1 MRNYA
6 EQLLLKAQKVLCD
19 YEEKVQDIN
28 SCDIDNGDKILLDS
42 MGRWHSNGHMRRQD
56 WINCFD
62 KIKDRLDVKGK
73 MLPMD
78 DDVSSFLKMKFA
90 QTNLKNRF
98 SICEIL
104 SFLESDIKDLYQ
116 NKIDKRDEEE
126 EEVYDLARICVGIAA
141 SDGEY
146 YSKVFLPSAIFFTYL
161 ERHKSGNRQEL
172 LNDCFTVGAGSR
184 RPDLFPEVTG
194 LCRECALEKH
204 EHFTDMDIE
213 NLNKKIYKMQL
224 EDGFHSNFIVNVD
237 SDSGGSEESEK
248 SSRCLIIRWCN
259 PFDSSSDNESDN
271 CLGDKIAEPSTL
283 RLPDKSSKSI
293 SELECT
299 TVFEH
304 SCGEC
309 PKVFSRK
316 DFLEF
321 HSACFH
327 KHESVKKSEVSF
339 ISDSGPESLI
349 TSSSELPEHSSVLQD
364 ADNNIETVRPQK
376 VVDVRVEEPV
386 DLMSSFH
393 HEPGPSYEKK
403 TSQKEIKTKRK
414 KAEQSGAKETVKRVL
429 RFRK

>member
-1 MRNYA
+1 
-6 EQLLLKAQKVLCD
+6 
-19 YEEKVQDIN
+19 
-28 SCDIDNGDKILLDS
+28 
-42 MGRWHSNGHMRRQD
+42 
-56 WINCFD
+56 
-62 KIKDRLDVKGK
+62 
-73 MLPMD
+73 
-78 DDVSSFLKMKFA
+78 MKFA
-90 QTNLKNRF
+90 QTDLKNRF

-299 TVFEH
+299 TVFEQWRTAE
-304 SCGEC
+304 SVQKFSAERISLSFIGLVFINMRVSRSRKCLLYLILV
-309 PKVFSRK
+309 PKV
-316 DFLEF
+316 
-321 HSACFH
+321 
-327 KHESVKKSEVSF
+327 
-339 ISDSGPESLI
+339 
-349 TSSSELPEHSSVLQD
+349 
-364 ADNNIETVRPQK
+364 
-376 VVDVRVEEPV
+376 
-386 DLMSSFH
+386 
-393 HEPGPSYEKK
+393 
-403 TSQKEIKTKRK
+403 
-414 KAEQSGAKETVKRVL
+414 
-429 RFRK
+429 